1 MTGKHKDNSLRN
13 IEYYGLFEMHDKLY
27 RQSQEN
33 IVFDDSM
40 PLIVRKDKYQNIIV
54 VDKNVKRNLIKKD
67 CGIMEIIRKNSR
79 KEDTRKFFVT

>member
-13 IEYYGLFEMHDKLY
+13 IECYGLFEMHDKLY

-79 KEDTRKFFVT
+79 KEDNRKFFVN

>member
-13 IEYYGLFEMHDKLY
+13 IKYYGLFEMYDKLY

-79 KEDTRKFFVT
+79 KEDNRKFFVN